1 MPTPNNIEIIEAD
14 LGLAEQAS
22 AFRQMMQTYASDP
35 MGGGKPLS
43 DDLLARLPMALALRP
58 DSYTLLAFCNGKPA
72 GLLNAFEGFS
82 TFKCAPLLNI
92 HDVIVASEYRGLGL
106 ADQLLEAAEGIA
118 RRNGCC
124 KLTLE
129 VLEGNS
135 RAQSV
140 YRRNGFDGYELNPET
155 GKAMFWEKP
164 LSDR

>member
-1 MPTPNNIEIIEAD
+1 MPAPSNIEIIEAD
-14 LGLAEQAS
+14 LGLAEQAD
-22 AFRQMMQTYASDP
+22 AFRQMMQAYACDP
-35 MGGGKPLS
+35 MGGGSTL
-43 DDLLARLPMALALRP
+43 DAEILERLPLALALRQ
-58 DSYTLLAFCNGKPA
+58 DAYTLLAFCNGKPA

-92 HDVIVASEYRGLGL
+92 HDVIVGSEYRGLGL

-135 RAQSV
+135 RAQAV
-140 YRRNGFDGYELNPET
+140 YRRNGYAGYELDPET
-155 GKAMFWEKP
+155 GKAMFWQKP
-164 LSDR
+164 LSDL

>member
-1 MPTPNNIEIIEAD
+1 MPVPSNIEIIEAD

-22 AFRQMMQTYASDP
+22 AFRQLIQTYACDP
-35 MGGGKPLS
+35 MGGASAL
-43 DDLLARLPMALALRP
+43 DEELLERLPLALAQRQ
-58 DSYTLLAFCNGKPA
+58 DAYTLLAYCNGEPA

-92 HDVIVASEYRGLGL
+92 HDVIVSSEYRGRGL

-129 VLEGNS
+129 VLEGNA
-135 RAQSV
+135 RAQAV
-140 YRRNGFDGYELNPET
+140 YRRNGYAGYELDPET
-155 GKAMFWEKP
+155 GKALFWQKP
-164 LSDR
+164 LSDD